1 VISAF
6 VEQDEGAVALN
17 REAFHIAIDEP
28 SGPRLLQRDRFEV
41 VDRLTRFGQFVNIV
55 AGIAAGSQGR
65 VASLKRACGSR
76 ECQAAISA
84 AVFRFCS
91 AGISL
96 RKCEL
101 LHTCS
106 MTSAD

>member
-65 VASLKRACGSR
+65 GELKKGVRQSRVPGGYFGGCFQILQRRDFAS
-76 ECQAAISA
+76 Q
-84 AVFRFCS
+84 V
-91 AGISL
+91 
-96 RKCEL
+96 
-101 LHTCS
+101 
-106 MTSAD
+106 